1 MKTTLRLTIATLLLA
16 LSATA
21 FALASSYGFR
31 SIPDNA
37 RNNPYERAA
46 YGNMERAQNP
56 YQGIYDNRE
65 KKDGNNDNSNEG
77 DDNTIGGRQN
87 VRGRSDIR
95 NGQTGLITPDQNT
108 DGPLTD
114 ALPALALMALGYTF
128 ILIRRKK

>member
-16 LSATA
+16 MSATA
-21 FALASSYGFR
+21 FALAPSYGFR
-31 SIPDNA
+31 SIPANA
-37 RNNPYERAA
+37 GNNPYERAA
-46 YGNMERAQNP
+46 YGNMERAQNS

-65 KKDGNNDNSNEG
+65 KNDGNNNNES
-77 DDNTIGGRQN
+77 DDNAIGGRQN
-87 VRGRSDIR
+87 VRGRSGLK
-95 NGQTGLITPDQNT
+95 NGQTGLITPDQKT